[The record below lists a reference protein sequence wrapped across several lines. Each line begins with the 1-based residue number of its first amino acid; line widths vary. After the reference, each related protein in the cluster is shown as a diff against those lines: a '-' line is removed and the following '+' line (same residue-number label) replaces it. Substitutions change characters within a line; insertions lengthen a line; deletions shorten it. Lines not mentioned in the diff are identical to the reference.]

1 MHNIKIWDRVEK
13 LKGLEPNVWLNAYP
27 QTATKTLVLVDD
39 TSVYFLEDIKEQG
52 ITGNSD
58 MEIVENYLKKLE
70 EEISNIPDEPEIPK
84 SQDEIIQELKREN
97 ETLKNR
103 VDTLSSTV
111 EELVLT
117 TLE

>member
-1 MHNIKIWDRVEK
+1 MDIKIWDRKEK
-13 LKGLEPNVWLNAYP
+13 LKGLDVDIWFNSYP
-27 QTATKTLVLVDD
+27 RSKNDTLVLVDD